1 MGLFLVK
8 IKLNKV
14 EDPVQIMCDRRTF
27 KSTKLTR
34 INEGLQ
40 IGEDPVSNEGL
51 ILLAE
56 ISSASKIP
64 DAFF

>member
-1 MGLFLVK
+1 MGLVLVE
-8 IKLNKV
+8 IKVYKV
-14 EDPVQIMCDRRTF
+14 EEPDQIMCDRRTF
-27 KSTKLTR
+27 KSTTMTR
-34 INEGLQ
+34 INKGLQ

-64 DAFF
+64 EVVF